1 MAVPTVAT
9 IRCFLPAY
17 PHPDI
22 SYNFLSHPCS
32 ACATMKVLAVF
43 LASFGVLASL
53 TLTAEA
59 FMVRPPHASSHVLDS
74 TTRSRCE
81 CRASQLDAAAT
92 ASDQSPGVD
101 PTRETTD
108 LAPRRR
114 QFLVN
119 SIQKVAV
126 VMGAAYAFSSVG
138 TASAA
143 DVFEDL
149 AMPTEEEQKQLQEVS
164 TIFLFVVCVV
174 CCDLRYIHLSRRRPT
189 FPLCELSTRFWIR
202 SSRRGA

>member
-1 MAVPTVAT
+1 VRRPAPH
-9 IRCFLPAY
+9 IRNRHFIDGLAAPGV
-17 PHPDI
+17 
-22 SYNFLSHPCS
+22 SYSFLSHPCS
-32 ACATMKVLAVF
+32 ACATMKVPTVL

-53 TLTAEA
+53 ALSAEA
-59 FMVRPPHASSHVLDS
+59 FIVRPPHASSYVLDS

-101 PTRETTD
+101 PTRETRE
-108 LAPRRR
+108 LFPRRR

-126 VMGAAYAFSSVG
+126 VMGAASAFSSAG
-138 TASAA
+138 IASAA

-164 TIFLFVVCVV
+164 TVFFDVRDVCF
-174 CCDLRYIHLSRRRPT
+174 DLCYSHHSCRRRPPT
-189 FPLCELSTRFWIR
+189 PLVRIIDSI
-202 SSRRGA
+202 